1 MLVDIVT
8 LGAFALGL
16 ALLIAGAEMLVRGG
30 AGVATAIGVSPLVTG
45 LTIVAFATSSPEL
58 AVSVQ
63 SAFSGQADIAL
74 GNVVGS
80 NIFNILCVLGLSALI
95 APLTVSRQLVRL
107 DVPVMVGVSS
117 LLLVLTLDGSISRL
131 DGALLSVG
139 LVAYTVWLIRQGRKE
154 GKGAGTDQPRGA
166 EIAKARAKWAIVV
179 DLALI
184 AIGLASLVVGSDWL
198 VSGAVAFARA
208 LGVSELIVGLTII
221 AAGTSLP
228 ELATSVVASVRG
240 ERDIAIGNAVGSSTF
255 NILSVLGLSSL
266 VAPAG
271 IGVSEVALRFD
282 IPVMIA
288 VAVACLPIFFRGHV
302 IARWEGA
309 LLFGYYLAYLA
320 YLVLNAAQHEAL
332 PTFSAVMAAFVIPI
346 TAVTL
351 LVLTVRYARD
361 GRRLSLSAGVASTS
375 ADEQY

>member
-1 MLVDIVT
+1 VDIVT

-30 AGVATAIGVSPLVTG
+30 AGIATAIGVSPLVTG

-58 AVSVQ
+58 AVCVQ
-63 SAFSGQADIAL
+63 SALSGQADIAV

-95 APLTVSRQLVRL
+95 APLAVSRQLVRL
-107 DVPVMVGVSS
+107 DVPVMVGVSG
-117 LLLVLTLDGSISRL
+117 LLLVLALDGSISRP
-131 DGALLSVG
+131 DGALLSAG

-154 GKGAGTDQPRGA
+154 SKGAGTDQPRGPA
-166 EIAKARAKWAIVV
+166 IAKARARWVIAT

-184 AIGLASLVVGSDWL
+184 AIGLAALVVGSSWL

-271 IGVSEVALRFD
+271 IGVSGVALRFD

-288 VAVACLPIFFRGHV
+288 VAAACLPVFFRGHV

-332 PTFSAVMAAFVIPI
+332 PTFSAVMGAFVIPI

-351 LVLTVRYARD
+351 LVLAVRYARD
-361 GRRLSLSAGVASTS
+361 GRRLSWSAGVASTS

>member
-1 MLVDIVT
+1 MDIVT

-30 AGVATAIGVSPLVTG
+30 AGIATAIGVSPLVTG

-63 SAFSGQADIAL
+63 SAFSGQADIAV

-95 APLTVSRQLVRL
+95 APLAVSRQLVRL
-107 DVPVMVGVSS
+107 DVPVMVGVSG
-117 LLLVLTLDGSISRL
+117 LLLVLALDGSISRP
-131 DGALLSVG
+131 DGALLSAG

-154 GKGAGTDQPRGA
+154 SKGAGTDQPRGPA
-166 EIAKARAKWAIVV
+166 IAKARARWVIAT

-184 AIGLASLVVGSDWL
+184 AIGLAALVVGSSWL

-271 IGVSEVALRFD
+271 IGVSGVALRFD

-288 VAVACLPIFFRGHV
+288 VAAACLPVFFRGHV

-332 PTFSAVMAAFVIPI
+332 PTFSAVMGAFVIPI

-351 LVLTVRYARD
+351 LVLAVRYARD
-361 GRRLSLSAGVASTS
+361 GRRLSWSAGVASTS